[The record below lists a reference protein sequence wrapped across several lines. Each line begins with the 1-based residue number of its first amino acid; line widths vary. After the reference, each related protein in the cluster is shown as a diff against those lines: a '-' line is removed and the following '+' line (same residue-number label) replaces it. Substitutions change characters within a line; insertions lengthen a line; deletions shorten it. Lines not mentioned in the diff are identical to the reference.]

1 MARENT
7 DTTTL
12 NRAAQT
18 AVAPVV
24 LDDVTKRYGR
34 GRGSVTALDG
44 VSLSFAAGSFTAVL
58 GVSGS
63 GKSTLLQ
70 CAAGLE
76 RSSSG
81 AVRLCGKELSR
92 LSQRK
97 QAALRR
103 QRVGFVFQEL
113 NLLPELTVAE
123 NIALPLRL
131 DHRPARRADIEQA
144 ASRVGLSGAQLSRR
158 PAELSGGQQQ
168 RVAIARALIT
178 RPDVIFADEPTG
190 ALDPHTAA
198 GVLRLLREAAD
209 GTTVVIVTH
218 DPQVTRFCDQAVFL
232 YAGRVDRV
240 LPDPEPAVVARLVAG
255 AGRARRPGAW
265 LMGGWML
272 AGIRRGPGPLIGTVV
287 ASAAAAVLT
296 VAAISIAA
304 ADTQAPAG
312 RLASASVVVAGSTN
326 VTVTLGSGDDAN
338 HESLPLP
345 AYRGVPASLAQRLAQ
360 VPGAASAAGESGF
373 PDGTVRPGDVDL
385 VAVTAKPGVSPDVLA
400 SRIRAALRRRPGL
413 HDRDRRRPRRRGEP
427 ERRRR
432 AVQRPVVWP
441 GRSSSRSC

>member
-1 MARENT
+1 MTTVNYMTGQNAVNT
-7 DTTTL
+7 MPKE
-12 NRAAQT
+12 AA
-18 AVAPVV
+18 AVADAPVV

-34 GRGSVTALDG
+34 GRGAVTALEG

-81 AVRLCGKELSR
+81 KVWLCGKELPR
-92 LSQRK
+92 LSNRQ
-97 QAALRR
+97 QAVLRR

-131 DHRPARRADIEQA
+131 DHRRADRAGIERA
-144 ASRVGLSGAQLSRR
+144 ASRVSLSAAQLRRR

-178 RPDVIFADEPTG
+178 SPDVIFADEPTG

-198 GVLRLLREAAD
+198 GVLRQLRQAAD

-232 YAGRVDRV
+232 YAGRVDQV
-240 LPDPEPAVVARLVAG
+240 LPDPEPAVVARVVAELG
-255 AGRARRPGAW
+255 DRAERAGLGGGGLDGGRA
-265 LMGGWML
+265 
-272 AGIRRGPGPLIGTVV
+272 
-287 ASAAAAVLT
+287 
-296 VAAISIAA
+296 
-304 ADTQAPAG
+304 
-312 RLASASVVVAGSTN
+312 
-326 VTVTLGSGDDAN
+326 
-338 HESLPLP
+338 
-345 AYRGVPASLAQRLAQ
+345 
-360 VPGAASAAGESGF
+360 
-373 PDGTVRPGDVDL
+373 
-385 VAVTAKPGVSPDVLA
+385 
-400 SRIRAALRRRPGL
+400 
-413 HDRDRRRPRRRGEP
+413 
-427 ERRRR
+427 
-432 AVQRPVVWP
+432 
-441 GRSSSRSC
+441 

>member
-1 MARENT
+1 MTGQNAVTTMLRE
-7 DTTTL
+7 
-12 NRAAQT
+12 AAPA

-24 LDDVTKRYGR
+24 RDDVTKRYGR
-34 GRGSVTALDG
+34 GRGAVTALDG

-81 AVRLCGKELSR
+81 TVRLCGQELSR
-92 LSQRK
+92 
-97 QAALRR
+97 
-103 QRVGFVFQEL
+103 
-113 NLLPELTVAE
+113 LPELTVAE

-131 DHRPARRADIEQA
+131 DHRPAGRADTERA
-144 ASRVGLSGAQLSRR
+144 ASRVGLSGAQLRRR

-198 GVLRLLREAAD
+198 GVLRLLRDAAD

-240 LPDPEPAVVARLVAG
+240 LADPEPAIVAG
-255 AGRARRPGAW
+255 
-265 LMGGWML
+265 L
-272 AGIRRGPGPLIGTVV
+272 V
-287 ASAAAAVLT
+287 
-296 VAAISIAA
+296 
-304 ADTQAPAG
+304 
-312 RLASASVVVAGSTN
+312 
-326 VTVTLGSGDDAN
+326 
-338 HESLPLP
+338 
-345 AYRGVPASLAQRLAQ
+345 QRL
-360 VPGAASAAGESGF
+360 GERAAGE
-373 PDGTVRPGDVDL
+373 PG
-385 VAVTAKPGVSPDVLA
+385 
-400 SRIRAALRRRPGL
+400 
-413 HDRDRRRPRRRGEP
+413 
-427 ERRRR
+427 
-432 AVQRPVVWP
+432 
-441 GRSSSRSC
+441 